1 MAVDNMQSSGSSQQP
16 AQQTTQQ
23 TTTTY
28 TTTYATNT
36 DASARKRAEIG
47 LAPERETA
55 PDAVLR
61 PPEESSRTPHWL
73 LVWCVGLLGLAVL
86 FLLLGRIVNPTATL
100 AELFGLPPQ
109 VQAPQTI
116 TVNTSTLR
124 STAAAYLAQL
134 PGFRLWLT
142 DDFAAPSKIAP
153 TQAIPGQVNAAVLTD
168 IGVYRMQV
176 EPYQMGWTLFDLADL
191 TSYHL
196 ETSASVSTQTPDG
209 AAGLIARFG
218 GPGNF
223 YLLTVDGGGTPSVQ
237 VWSEGQ
243 QATLQSALQPGAIAV
258 NPAGQ
263 ANRLAVED
271 DGSRIRFYVNQA
283 LVSEIV
289 DPQLPPGRP
298 GIATVAPGPTAATV
312 DFDWIAIYRPE

>member
-1 MAVDNMQSSGSSQQP
+1 MTVDNMQSSSSSQQS
-16 AQQTTQQ
+16 TQH

-36 DASARKRAEIG
+36 DASARKRSEIG

-55 PDAVLR
+55 PDAVMR
-61 PPEESSRTPHWL
+61 PPDESSRTPHWL
-73 LVWCVGLLGLAVL
+73 LVVCVGLLGVAVL
-86 FLLLGRIVNPTATL
+86 LLLLGRIVNPNATL
-100 AELFGLPPQ
+100 AQLFGFPATIQ
-109 VQAPQTI
+109 TGQTI
-116 TVNTSTLR
+116 TVNTSNIK

-142 DDFAAPSKIAP
+142 DDFAAPSKLAP
-153 TQAIPGQVNAAVLTD
+153 AQAVPGQVNAAVLTD

-196 ETSASVSTQTPDG
+196 ETSATVSAETPGG

-223 YLLTVDGGGTPSVQ
+223 YLLTVDGAGTPSVQ
-237 VWSEGQ
+237 LWSDGQ
-243 QATLQSALQPGAIAV
+243 QVTLQAEPAV
-258 NPAGQ
+258 VNQAGQ

-271 DGSRIRFYVNQA
+271 DGTRIRFYVNQA

-298 GIATVAPGPTAATV
+298 GIAAAAPGAEAATI

>member
-1 MAVDNMQSSGSSQQP
+1 MAVDNMQSSGSS
-16 AQQTTQQ
+16 QQTTQQ

-61 PPEESSRTPHWL
+61 PPDESSRAPHWL
-73 LVWCVGLLGLAVL
+73 LVWCVALLGLAVL

-100 AELFGLPPQ
+100 AELFGLPSQ
-109 VQAPQTI
+109 VEAGQTV
-116 TVNTSTLR
+116 TVDTSNLR

-142 DDFAAPSKIAP
+142 DDFAAPSQIAP
-153 TQAIPGQVNAAVLTD
+153 AQAIPGQVNAAVLTD

-196 ETSASVSTQTPDG
+196 ETSATVSAQTPDG

-218 GPGNF
+218 GAGNF
-223 YLLTVDGGGTPSVQ
+223 YLLTVDGAGTPSVEL
-237 VWSEGQ
+237 WSDGQ
-243 QATLQSALQPGAIAV
+243 QATLQSAFQSGAVVV
-258 NPAGQ
+258 NQAGQ

-271 DGSRIRFYVNQA
+271 DGTRIRFYVNQA

-298 GIATVAPGPTAATV
+298 GIAAVASGPAAATV

>member
-1 MAVDNMQSSGSSQQP
+1 MAVDNMQSSSSSQQST
-16 AQQTTQQ
+16 QHTTA
-23 TTTTY
+23 TY

-55 PDAVLR
+55 PEAVMR
-61 PPEESSRTPHWL
+61 PPDESSRTPHWL
-73 LVWCVGLLGLAVL
+73 LVVCVGLLGVAVL
-86 FLLLGRIVNPTATL
+86 LLLLGRIVNPNATL
-100 AELFGLPPQ
+100 AELFGFPASIQ
-109 VQAPQTI
+109 TGQTI
-116 TVNTSTLR
+116 TVNTSSLK

-142 DDFAAPSKIAP
+142 DDFAAPSKFVPA
-153 TQAIPGQVNAAVLTD
+153 QAVPGQVNAAVMTD

-196 ETSASVSTQTPDG
+196 ETSANVSAETPGG

-223 YLLTVDGGGTPSVQ
+223 YLLTVDGAGTPTVQ
-237 VWSEGQ
+237 LWSEGQ
-243 QATLQSALQPGAIAV
+243 AVTLQAEQAV
-258 NPAGQ
+258 VKPAGQ

-271 DGSRIRFYVNQA
+271 DGARIRFYVNQA

-298 GIATVAPGPTAATV
+298 GLAAAAPSEEPATV
-312 DFDWIAIYRPE
+312 DFDWIAIYQPE

>member
-16 AQQTTQQ
+16 AQPSSQYATTM
-23 TTTTY
+23 Y

-61 PPEESSRTPHWL
+61 PPDETSRAPHWL

-109 VQAPQTI
+109 VEAPQTI
-116 TVNTSTLR
+116 TVNTANLR

-142 DDFAAPSKIAP
+142 DDFAAPSQIAP
-153 TQAIPGQVNAAVLTD
+153 AQAIPGQVNAAVLTD

-196 ETSASVSTQTPDG
+196 ETSASVSAETPDG

-223 YLLTVDGGGTPSVQ
+223 YLLSVDGGGIPSVQ

-243 QATLQSALQPGAIAV
+243 QATLQSTQQSGAVEI

-298 GIATVAPGPTAATV
+298 GIAAVAPGPAAATV

>member
-1 MAVDNMQSSGSSQQP
+1 MTVDNMQSSSSSQQT
-16 AQQTTQQ
+16 AQPTTQH

-55 PDAVLR
+55 PEAVMR
-61 PPEESSRTPHWL
+61 PPDESSRTPHWL
-73 LVWCVGLLGLAVL
+73 LVVCVGLLGVAVL
-86 FLLLGRIVNPTATL
+86 LLLLGRIVNPTATL
-100 AELFGLPPQ
+100 AELFGFP
-109 VQAPQTI
+109 APVVTGQTI
-116 TVNTSTLR
+116 TVNTSTLK

-134 PGFRLWLT
+134 PGFRLWLI
-142 DDFAAPSKIAP
+142 DDFAAPSKLAP
-153 TQAIPGQVNAAVLTD
+153 AQDVPGQVNAAVLTD

-196 ETSASVSTQTPDG
+196 ETSATVSAQAPGG

-218 GPGNF
+218 SPGNF
-223 YLLTVDGGGTPSVQ
+223 YLLTVDGAGTPNVQ
-237 VWSEGQ
+237 LWSDGQ
-243 QATLQSALQPGAIAV
+243 QTTLQSEQAVV

-271 DGSRIRFYVNQA
+271 DGTLIRFYVNQA

-298 GIATVAPGPTAATV
+298 GIAASAPGAAAATV
-312 DFDWIAIYRPE
+312 DFDWIAIYRPES

>member
-1 MAVDNMQSSGSSQQP
+1 MAVDNVQSSSG
-16 AQQTTQQ
+16 TQQ

-36 DASARKRAEIG
+36 DASARKRAAIG
-47 LAPERETA
+47 LEPERETA

-61 PPEESSRTPHWL
+61 PPDESSRTAHWL
-73 LVWCVGLLGLAVL
+73 LVWCVGLLAVAIL
-86 FLLLGRIVNPTATL
+86 FLLLGRIVNPSATL
-100 AELFGLPPQ
+100 AELFGIPNT
-109 VQAPQTI
+109 VESAQT
-116 TVNTSTLR
+116 VAANPNLR

-142 DDFAAPSKIAP
+142 DDFAAPSQIAP
-153 TQAIPGQVNAAVLTD
+153 AQAVPGQVNAAVITD

-176 EPYQMGWTLFDLADL
+176 EPNQMGWTLFDLADI

-196 ETSASVSTQTPDG
+196 ETSTTVSSETPSG

-223 YLLTVDGGGTPSVQ
+223 YLLTVDGAGTPAVQ
-237 VWSEGQ
+237 LWSDGQ
-243 QATLQSALQPGAIAV
+243 HATLQSASAVV
-258 NPAGQ
+258 NPAGE

-298 GIATVAPGPTAATV
+298 GIATVAPSDNAATV
-312 DFDWIAIYRPE
+312 DFDWIAIYQPE

>member
-1 MAVDNMQSSGSSQQP
+1 M
-16 AQQTTQQ
+16 
-23 TTTTY
+23 
-28 TTTYATNT
+28 
-36 DASARKRAEIG
+36 
-47 LAPERETA
+47 
-55 PDAVLR
+55 
-61 PPEESSRTPHWL
+61 L
-73 LVWCVGLLGLAVL
+73 L
-86 FLLLGRIVNPTATL
+86 LLLGRLVNPNATL
-100 AELFGLPPQ
+100 AELFGFPES
-109 VQAPQTI
+109 VQTGQTI
-116 TVNTSTLR
+116 TVNTTNLK

-142 DDFAAPSKIAP
+142 DDFAAPSKYVAA
-153 TQAIPGQVNAAVLTD
+153 QAVPGQVNAAVVTD

-196 ETSASVSTQTPDG
+196 ETSATVSAQSPGG

-223 YLLTVDGGGTPSVQ
+223 YLLTVDGAGTPSVQ
-237 VWSEGQ
+237 LWSDGQ
-243 QATLQSALQPGAIAV
+243 AVTLQAEQAV
-258 NPAGQ
+258 VKPAGQ

-271 DGSRIRFYVNQA
+271 DGARIRFYVNQA

-298 GIATVAPGPTAATV
+298 GLAAAAPTDEAATV
-312 DFDWIAIYRPE
+312 DFDWIAIYQPE

>member
-1 MAVDNMQSSGSSQQP
+1 MTVDNMQSSSSSQQT
-16 AQQTTQQ
+16 AQQHTTA
-23 TTTTY
+23 TY

-55 PDAVLR
+55 PEAVMR
-61 PPEESSRTPHWL
+61 PPDETSRTPHWL
-73 LVWCVGLLGLAVL
+73 LVVCVALLGVAVL
-86 FLLLGRIVNPTATL
+86 LLLLGRIVNPNATL
-100 AELFGLPPQ
+100 AELFGFP
-109 VQAPQTI
+109 APIQSGQTI
-116 TVNTSTLR
+116 TVNTSNLQ
-124 STAAAYLAQL
+124 STAVAYLAQL

-142 DDFAAPSKIAP
+142 DDFGAPSKLAP
-153 TQAIPGQVNAAVLTD
+153 AQDVPGQVNATVLTD

-196 ETSASVSTQTPDG
+196 ETSATVSDQTPGG

-223 YLLTVDGGGTPSVQ
+223 YLLTVDGAGTPTVQ
-237 VWSEGQ
+237 LWIEGQ
-243 QATLQSALQPGAIAV
+243 QMTLQSEQAV
-258 NPAGQ
+258 VNLAGQ

-271 DGSRIRFYVNQA
+271 DGARIRFYVNQA

-298 GIATVAPGPTAATV
+298 GLAAAAPGAEAATV
-312 DFDWIAIYRPE
+312 DFDWIAIYQPE

>member
-16 AQQTTQQ
+16 AQPTSQQ

-36 DASARKRAEIG
+36 DASACGSAVEIG

-61 PPEESSRTPHWL
+61 PPDESSRALHWL
-73 LVWCVGLLGLAVL
+73 LVWCVGLLALAVL
-86 FLLLGRIVNPTATL
+86 FLLLGRIINPTATL
-100 AELFGLPPQ
+100 AELFGLPSQ

-116 TVNTSTLR
+116 TVNTTTLR

-196 ETSASVSTQTPDG
+196 ETSASVSEQTSDG
-209 AAGLIARFG
+209 QAGLIARFG

-223 YLLTVDGGGTPSVQ
+223 YLLTVDGAGTPTVQ
-237 VWSEGQ
+237 IWSDGQ

-271 DGSRIRFYVNQA
+271 DGARIRFYASSGIGQR
-283 LVSEIV
+283 
-289 DPQLPPGRP
+289 DCRP
-298 GIATVAPGPTAATV
+298 AAAPRAAGHCHRCPGPHRCHRRLRL
-312 DFDWIAIYRPE
+312 DRNI